1 MTEASAGMPLTVF
14 IADDDAAVRDSLQ
27 LLLETAGYRAR
38 AFANGE
44 DLLAAVRPEDTG
56 CVIIDVRMPGIGGL
70 EVQERLLAN
79 CAALPV
85 IVITGHGDVPLAVR
99 AMKAGA
105 VDFVEKPFAEEAIL
119 AAVERAFEIGRQR
132 KRAGMDSAEAAARLS
147 PLSER
152 EREVLEL
159 LVAGKPNKVIAYE
172 LAISPRTVE
181 IHRAHIMA
189 KTHARSLSELVLL
202 AAAAGIAPGGG

>member
-1 MTEASAGMPLTVF
+1 MPATVF

-27 LLLETAGYRAR
+27 VLLETAGYRVR
-38 AFANGE
+38 SFAGGG
-44 DLLAAVRPEDTG
+44 DLLAALRPEDDG

-70 EVQERLLAN
+70 EVQERLG
-79 CAALPV
+79 AAHFPLPV
-85 IVITGHGDVPLAVR
+85 IVITGHGDVPIAVR

-105 VDFVEKPFAEEAIL
+105 VDFVEKPFAEAAIL
-119 AAVERAFEIGRQR
+119 GAVERALEIRRQR
-132 KRAGMDSAEAAARLS
+132 ARTEIETAEAEARLA

-152 EREVLEL
+152 ERDVLKL

-181 IHRAHIMA
+181 IHRSRVMA
-189 KTHARSLSELVLL
+189 KTRARSLSELVLL
-202 AAAAGIAPGGG
+202 AAAAGLAP